1 MHSHALHAVFSLI
14 KWYVYHNQEEHI
26 SKKSYHSINLLKS
39 SGFEITEI
47 MAQKAQKKRSSS
59 STSTKL
65 PPTEQELR
73 SKAAVRAVFK
83 LTDMTPDSE
92 SQLWSIARVLSDNE
106 FQNLVEERSGWG
118 LCGFALCP
126 NMVQTSSLE
135 LNSSFNNKGKYKISM
150 SEKKVY
156 AVDNQP
162 SPDTMFCSAHC
173 LKSSAIF
180 AKKLGSSSQALE
192 RFEILLSKV
201 RAEKALKTRTT
212 TRIETSSIEDTATTT
227 SMETEE
233 QQPPAPPSPPSSTD
247 SSANKPKSIL
257 KKKTESAADTFAA
270 GSAKKPI
277 MLAEVKERDS
287 SGTTHPSSSLSSFQ
301 NAAAAMSSSSSSHAV
316 EGYVPRSTHKLN
328 KDKDEVVEE
337 DQQQRRRVRIDE
349 NLNTTARIDGKS
361 SGIAPS
367 DDNDNHYDN
376 NSSIIDGHTPVLVF
390 DVEDPLSPLE
400 GSGSLAARFGTLRVV
415 DTNTTNDRGDSD
427 GVNDKRAEINVE
439 EPNSSTTAAPAAAP
453 AIGPGEP
460 IDLTGHL
467 DKLLTQQL
475 RAGVRRLD
483 NSKLSTKLPPELEAA
498 LADSDDD
505 DEEENDDEGSDWMKS
520 DDDDNNYD
528 EWGEHNNNNINEE
541 DDDVEGD
548 RSKNNNSNKS
558 LFRVQLT
565 FFGRLF
571 TSLENWVTDAT
582 LELINIGA
590 LSSTGTRDAAIA
602 QSASS
607 PQVMAS
613 LSGFLSR
620 AVPAV
625 ISQLAIAEQELMTRD
640 QIERHLDE
648 LLRTMRL
655 IGPVPGFTPLQW
667 QLVVMILLK
676 ALSLERVPAL
686 RPAFE
691 THPGIK
697 RLNKALV
704 GVCFTIE
711 EYYAVLELM
720 VLEVE

>member
-1 MHSHALHAVFSLI
+1 M
-14 KWYVYHNQEEHI
+14 
-26 SKKSYHSINLLKS
+26 
-39 SGFEITEI
+39 T
-47 MAQKAQKKRSSS
+47 QKAQQTRFSSI
-59 STSTKL
+59 STNL

-83 LTDMTPDSE
+83 LTDMTADSE
-92 SQLWSIARVLSDNE
+92 SQLWAIARVLSGDE
-106 FQNLVEERSGWG
+106 FQDLVEERSGWG

-126 NMVQTSSLE
+126 NMVQLSTLDLNTSP
-135 LNSSFNNKGKYKISM
+135 NNKGKYKISM

-156 AVDNQP
+156 EADNQP
-162 SPDTMFCSAHC
+162 SQDTMFCSAHC
-173 LKSSAIF
+173 LKASRNF
-180 AKKLGSSSQALE
+180 AKKLGSPSQALA
-192 RFEILLSKV
+192 RFEMLLSKV
-201 RAEKALKTRTT
+201 RVEKALKKRTKTIETT
-212 TRIETSSIEDTATTT
+212 TSAEEDTTTT

-233 QQPPAPPSPPSSTD
+233 QQPPAPSSPPSSSENSTTTTI
-247 SSANKPKSIL
+247 KPKSIL
-257 KKKTESAADTFAA
+257 KKKSESVDTFAA

-277 MLAEVKERDS
+277 MLAEVKERERNINTSDA
-287 SGTTHPSSSLSSFQ
+287 TDPSSSLYSSSFQ
-301 NAAAAMSSSSSSHAV
+301 NAIAPSSLSSSHAV
-316 EGYVPRSTHKLN
+316 EGYVPRSTHKLTKGKN
-328 KDKDEVVEE
+328 KLVAVEE
-337 DQQQRRRVRIDE
+337 ETDQQRQQRRRVRIDE
-349 NLNTTARIDGKS
+349 NLNTTARIDTETS
-361 SGIAPS
+361 SIAPPPS
-367 DDNDNHYDN
+367 NNIN
-376 NSSIIDGHTPVLVF
+376 NSTIIDGQTPLLVF
-390 DVEDPLSPLE
+390 DVEDPLGPLE

-415 DTNTTNDRGDSD
+415 DTGSNSDSNSNSTNGDGSSRDEQGEDINTG
-427 GVNDKRAEINVE
+427 GPKI
-439 EPNSSTTAAPAAAP
+439 STTSAAAV
-453 AIGPGEP
+453 GPGEP
-460 IDLTGHL
+460 IDLTEHL

-498 LADSDDD
+498 LGESDDENNG
-505 DEEENDDEGSDWMKS
+505 EEEEEDGSDWMKS
-520 DDDDNNYD
+520 DDDDANYD
-528 EWGEHNNNNINEE
+528 EWGEHNNNNTNDDEE

-548 RSKNNNSNKS
+548 RSNNNNSKS

-565 FFGRLF
+565 FFGTLF
-571 TSLENWVTDAT
+571 TALENWVTDAT
-582 LELINIGA
+582 LELINTGS

-607 PQVMAS
+607 PQVMTS

-620 AVPAV
+620 AVPTV
-625 ISQLAIAEQELMTRD
+625 ISKLAIAEQELMTRD

-667 QLVVMILLK
+667 QLVAMILLK

-691 THPGIK
+691 TNQGIK